1 VRELIWFLA
10 IALPTAERI
19 PAQNAFTAW
28 VSTICILGAPMQENV
43 IPESVVKQA
52 FYDSTEKAHVITCWV
67 GLLLNLIWFT
77 SDYFIMPAYFVP
89 FLIFRLAVSAAGV
102 FALVFRR
109 KLGLDIYMCMFV
121 LVLGISVQNAYM
133 WSVMD
138 LAHFEQHA
146 FAYIVLFIGV
156 GMLVLWEFR
165 ISLLLIAA
173 TIVSNI
179 VFYRMNSR
187 LTVEE
192 FIINGGLLTLT
203 VLLFCVFLI
212 RSRYRLTYNEI
223 KSRLALEQSKQQ
235 LETKNFQLV
244 SQKVE
249 IENQNLAL
257 ESKNREIT
265 DSIHYAK
272 NIQNASIPS
281 EERFRSHFADSF
293 VLYKPKD
300 IVSGDF
306 YWVYERDEI
315 VYYVTADCTGH
326 GVPGGFMTMLGLSF
340 LEEIVAGRNIQDPAA
355 VLDLLRDKIINALN
369 QSGDPGESK
378 DGMDITICR
387 IDKRTRELTY
397 ASANNDLY
405 VVSTDPDSNT
415 RVLNEYKANRQPC
428 GFYHDHKP
436 FTAHTIRLQAG
447 DCIYTFT
454 DGYADQFGGPKG
466 KKFRYKQLEE
476 LLAANAHLGFDEQK
490 HLLNDTIENW
500 RGSLEQIDD
509 ILVIGVKI

>member
-1 VRELIWFLA
+1 
-10 IALPTAERI
+10 
-19 PAQNAFTAW
+19 
-28 VSTICILGAPMQENV
+28 MQENS
-43 IPESVVKQA
+43 IPEKIVKQE
-52 FYDSTEKAHVITCWV
+52 FYDSTEKTHVIACWV

-77 SDYFIMPAYFVP
+77 SDYFIIPDYFVP
-89 FLIFRLAVSAAGV
+89 FLIFRLTVSLATI
-102 FALVFRR
+102 LTLSFRKR
-109 KLGLDIYMCMFV
+109 LGIDIYMCMFV

-146 FAYIVLFIGV
+146 FAYLVLFIGV

-165 ISLLLIAA
+165 MSLLLIAA
-173 TIVSNI
+173 TVISNV
-179 VFYRMNSR
+179 VFYKLNSH
-187 LTVEE
+187 LTIKE
-192 FIINGGLLTLT
+192 FIINGGLLVMT

-212 RSRYRLTYNEI
+212 RSRYRMKYSEI
-223 KSRLALEQSKQQ
+223 RSILQMEQSRRQLELKNTQLQHQKIEIETQNVALE
-235 LETKNFQLV
+235 
-244 SQKVE
+244 
-249 IENQNLAL
+249 A
-257 ESKNREIT
+257 KNREIT

-281 EERFRSHFADSF
+281 EERFNSYFTDSF

-340 LEEIVAGRNIQDPAA
+340 LEEIIAGKNVQNPAD
-355 VLDLLRDKIINALN
+355 VLNMLREKIINALN
-369 QSGDPGESK
+369 QSGDFGESK

-387 IDKRTRELTY
+387 LNRATMELTF

-405 VVSTDPDSNT
+405 VITADETQPSG
-415 RVLNEYKANRQPC
+415 RLLQEYKANRQPC
-428 GFYHDHKP
+428 GFYHINEP
-436 FTAHTIRLQAG
+436 FTAQTIDLKEG

-476 LLAANAHLGFDEQK
+476 LLKSNSHRSFEEQK
-490 HLLNDTIENW
+490 SLLDETIGDW
-500 RGSLEQIDD
+500 RGSLEQVDD
-509 ILVIGVKI
+509 ILVIGVKL

>member
-1 VRELIWFLA
+1 
-10 IALPTAERI
+10 
-19 PAQNAFTAW
+19 
-28 VSTICILGAPMQENV
+28 MQENI
-43 IPESVVKQA
+43 IPEPVVKQA

-102 FALVFRR
+102 FALAFRR
-109 KLGLDIYMCMFV
+109 QLGLDIYVCMFI

-146 FAYIVLFIGV
+146 FAYIVLFIGA
-156 GMLVLWEFR
+156 GMLVLWELKM
-165 ISLLLIAA
+165 SLLLIVA
-173 TIVSNI
+173 TVISNI
-179 VFYRMNSR
+179 VFYRMNSQ

-192 FIINGGLLTLT
+192 FIINGGMLTLT

-235 LETKNFQLV
+235 LETKNSQLV
-244 SQKVE
+244 SQKIE
-249 IENQNLAL
+249 IETQNVAL

-265 DSIHYAK
+265 DSILYAK

-281 EERFRSHFADSF
+281 EERFRSHFAQSF

-306 YWVYERDEI
+306 YWIYERDEVI
-315 VYYVTADCTGH
+315 YYVTADCTGH

-340 LEEIVAGRNIQDPAA
+340 LEEIIAGRNIQDPAE
-355 VLDLLRDKIINALN
+355 VLGLLRDKIINALN

-387 IDKRTRELTY
+387 IDKRTRELTF

-405 VVSTDPDSNT
+405 IVSADPEDPT
-415 RVLNEYKANRQPC
+415 VRILNEYKANRQPC
-428 GFYHDHKP
+428 GFYHERKP
-436 FTAHTIRLQAG
+436 FTAHTVPLNEG

-476 LLAANAHLGFDEQK
+476 LLTTNAHRTFAEQK
-490 HLLNDTIENW
+490 QMLNDAIESW
-500 RGSLEQIDD
+500 RGSLEQVDD
-509 ILVIGVKI
+509 ILVIGVRI